1 MGRVLAAAIVAILL
15 VVVTGPRF
23 ISLLRRRGIGQSIR
37 EEGPAHHQS
46 KAGTPT
52 MGGLLIL
59 VCAVVPYL
67 LLGSYSLGGLL
78 VLGLL
83 LGSAFIGFLDDS
95 SKLLRKRSL
104 GISGKAKMG
113 LQLVVLLLV
122 GWVAYRFAGLD
133 TSISIPLV
141 GTEFELGWF
150 YILLAYVV
158 VAGGANTVN
167 LTDGL
172 DGLAAGTVA
181 IALLAYMGI
190 AWLQGDKD
198 LAILAASLMGGCIGF
213 LWYNSFP
220 AAVFM
225 GDTGALALG
234 AAVGGL
240 AIMTR
245 TELYLPLIGA
255 IFVIEGLS
263 LIIQVIAVRVF
274 HRRVFL
280 MSPIHHHFELKNW
293 SETKI
298 IVRFWIV
305 TAIFAASGFALYYL
319 EFARGVL
326 PWW

>member
-1 MGRVLAAAIVAILL
+1 
-15 VVVTGPRF
+15 
-23 ISLLRRRGIGQSIR
+23 
-37 EEGPAHHQS
+37 
-46 KAGTPT
+46 

-59 VCAVVPYL
+59 VSAVVPYL
-67 LLGSYSLGGLL
+67 LLGSYSLSGLL

-104 GISGKAKMG
+104 GISGKAKMV
-113 LQLVVLLLV
+113 LQLMVLLVV

-133 TSISIPLV
+133 TSVSIPLV
-141 GTEFELGWF
+141 GTKVELGWF
-150 YILLAYVV
+150 YILLAYLVV
-158 VAGGANTVN
+158 SGGANTVN

-181 IALLAYMGI
+181 IALLAYTGI

-198 LAILAASLMGGCIGF
+198 LAILAASLMGGCVGF

-220 AAVFM
+220 AAIFM

-234 AAVGGL
+234 AALGGL
-240 AIMTR
+240 AIMTG

-255 IFVIEGLS
+255 IFVIEGMS

-305 TAIFAASGFALYYL
+305 TAIFAASGFALHYL
-319 EFARGVL
+319 ESARGVL

>member
-1 MGRVLAAAIVAILL
+1 MGRVLTAAILAILL
-15 VVVTGPRF
+15 VVIIGPRF
-23 ISLLRRRGIGQSIR
+23 IALLRRRGIGQSIR
-37 EEGPAHHQS
+37 KEGPARHQS

-59 VCAVVPYL
+59 VSAVVPYL

-104 GISGKAKMG
+104 GISGKAKMA
-113 LQLVVLLLV
+113 LQLMVLLVV

-133 TSISIPLV
+133 TSVSVPLV
-141 GTEFELGWF
+141 GTKVELGWF
-150 YILLAYVV
+150 YILLAYLVV
-158 VAGGANTVN
+158 SGTANTVN

-181 IALLAYMGI
+181 IALLAYTGI

-198 LAILAASLMGGCIGF
+198 LAILSASLMGGCVGF

-220 AAVFM
+220 AAIFM

-234 AAVGGL
+234 AALGGL
-240 AIMTR
+240 AIMTG

-255 IFVIEGLS
+255 IFVIEGMS

-305 TAIFAASGFALYYL
+305 TAIFAASGFALHYL
-319 EFARGVL
+319 ESARGVL

>member
-1 MGRVLAAAIVAILL
+1 MGRVLAAAILAVLL
-15 VVVTGPRF
+15 VVVSGPRF
-23 ISLLRRRGIGQSIR
+23 ISLLRRRGIRQSIR
-37 EEGPAHHQS
+37 EEGPARHQA

-59 VCAVVPYL
+59 VCAIVPYL
-67 LLGSYSLGGLL
+67 LLGSYSTSGLL

-83 LGSAFIGFLDDS
+83 VGTAIIGFLDDS
-95 SKLLRKRSL
+95 SKLLRRRSL
-104 GISGKAKMG
+104 GISGKVKLA
-113 LQLVVLLLV
+113 LQLVVLLIV
-122 GWVAYRFAGLD
+122 GFMAYRFGGVG
-133 TSISIPLV
+133 TNVNIPLLKV
-141 GTEFELGWF
+141 SVNLGWF
-150 YILLAYVV
+150 YIVLAYLI
-158 VAGGANTVN
+158 VAGSANTVN

-181 IALLAYMGI
+181 IALLAYVGI
-190 AWLQGDKD
+190 TWLNGYKD

-234 AAVGGL
+234 AALGGL

-255 IFVIEGLS
+255 IFVIEGMS
-263 LIIQVIAVRVF
+263 LIIQVVAVRFF

-305 TAIFAASGFALYYL
+305 TAMFAAAGFTLYYL
-319 EFARGVL
+319 EFARGSL

>member
-1 MGRVLAAAIVAILL
+1 MGRVLAAAILAVLL
-15 VVVTGPRF
+15 VIIAGPRF
-23 ISLLRRRGIGQSIR
+23 IALLRRRGIGQSIR
-37 EEGPAHHQS
+37 EEGPARHQA

-52 MGGLLIL
+52 MGGVLII
-59 VCAVVPYL
+59 VCALVPYFI
-67 LLGSYSLGGLL
+67 LGSYSLGSLL
-78 VLGLL
+78 VMGLL
-83 LGSAFIGFLDDS
+83 LGSGFIGFLDDS
-95 SKLLRKRSL
+95 SKLLRRRSL
-104 GISGKAKMG
+104 GISGKAKMA
-113 LQLVVLLLV
+113 LQLAVLLIV
-122 GWVAYRFAGLD
+122 GWVAYRFAGLN
-133 TSISIPLV
+133 TVVNVPLV
-141 GTEFELGWF
+141 DAQLNLGWF
-150 YILLAYVV
+150 YVLLAYLV
-158 VAGGANTVN
+158 VAGSANTVN

-181 IALLAYMGI
+181 TALLAYVGI
-190 AWLQGDKD
+190 AWVQGEKD
-198 LAILAASLMGGCIGF
+198 LAILAAGLMGGCIGF

-234 AAVGGL
+234 AALGGL
-240 AIMTR
+240 AIVTR

-255 IFVIEGLS
+255 IFVIEGMS

-305 TAIFAASGFALYYL
+305 TAMFAAAGFTLYYL
-319 EFARGVL
+319 EFARGSL